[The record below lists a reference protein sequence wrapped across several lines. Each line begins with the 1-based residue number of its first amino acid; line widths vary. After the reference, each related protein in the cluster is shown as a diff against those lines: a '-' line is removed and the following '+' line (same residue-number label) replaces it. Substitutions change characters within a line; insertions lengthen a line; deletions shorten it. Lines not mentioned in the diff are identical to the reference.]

1 MERSTNYADYKEAL
15 EYHGS
20 TTVEITRERGG
31 RVIWKDW
38 LIFDSVEEAS
48 TFYNEAHYA

>member
-1 MERSTNYADYKEAL
+1 MEQQTTYPDYQEAL

-20 TTVEITRERGG
+20 TTVEVTRRRLG

-38 LIFDSVEEAS
+38 LIFDSVEEAL
-48 TFYNEAHYA
+48 TFYNEAGHA

>member
-1 MERSTNYADYKEAL
+1 MESAPNYDDYKEAL

-20 TTVEITRERGG
+20 TTVAITRERGG
-31 RVIWKDW
+31 RVVWKDW

-48 TFYNEAHYA
+48 TFYNEVRYA